1 MLSLLI
7 YEDFPPMLLTTT
19 FSNFV
24 QRLSP
29 TYVSSLT
36 PTPIVLSVALFIWL
50 NEWSGH
56 IWCAILC
63 NDNMDLHMSSL
74 RTLVP
79 KGPCVCFMQQG
90 AKFPEVWHMRSATLI
105 WYHTNK
111 THATHSGGSRLTH
124 TYKYIKYYVNS
135 TTCYVLKAAAC
146 VKFND

>member
-1 MLSLLI
+1 MDWKFLNFLCILGTGVLSLLI
-7 YEDFPPMLLTTT
+7 YEDFLPILLTTT

-24 QRLSP
+24 QPLPPTSLSC
-29 TYVSSLT
+29 LN

-79 KGPCVCFMQQG
+79 KGHWCVFY
-90 AKFPEVWHMRSATLI
+90 ATRCQVS
-105 WYHTNK
+105 W
-111 THATHSGGSRLTH
+111 GLTH
-124 TYKYIKYYVNS
+124 EV
-135 TTCYVLKAAAC
+135 CYSDLISHEQ
-146 VKFND
+146 NTRNTLSWQ